1 MRGEPPLL
9 AFERAR
15 SWVYSRRG
23 LATLMNLILLDPADF
38 VAEGR
43 VILRDRRH
51 AHVRQVHRAAVGDNL
66 RVGLVGGRLGSGT
79 ILALDDAALELAV
92 TLVDDPPPPLAI
104 TVVLALP
111 RPHSL
116 RKVLQ
121 QATAMGVKR
130 FVCFRCA
137 RVEPSFFTASA
148 ARPPGLDEELRL
160 GLEQARDTVLPRVE
174 VHPQPFHRFL
184 AEVWPTLPE
193 GQVLIAH
200 PEPGAAA
207 CPRAVAGPVTL
218 VVGPEGGFI
227 PAEAARLRELG
238 SLIELG
244 PRILRVETAVIALLA
259 RLS

>member
-1 MRGEPPLL
+1 
-9 AFERAR
+9 
-15 SWVYSRRG
+15 
-23 LATLMNLILLDPADF
+23 MNLILLDPSDF
-38 VAEGR
+38 VAPDR
-43 VILRDRRH
+43 VVLRGRRH
-51 AHVRQVHRAAVGDNL
+51 AHVREVHRAAVGDSL
-66 RVGLVGGRLGSGT
+66 RVGLVDGLLGRGT
-79 ILALDDAALELAV
+79 ILVLDDAALELAV
-92 TLVDDPPPPLAI
+92 SLSEEPPPSLAI

-148 ARPPGLDEELRL
+148 ARPPGIAEELRL
-160 GLEQARDTVLPRVE
+160 GLEQARDTVLPQVE

-207 CPRAVAGPVTL
+207 CPRAVAGPLTL

-227 PAEAARLRELG
+227 PAEVVRLRELG
-238 SLIELG
+238 TLIELG
-244 PRILRVETAVIALLA
+244 PRILRVETAIVALLA

>member
-1 MRGEPPLL
+1 M
-9 AFERAR
+9 
-15 SWVYSRRG
+15 
-23 LATLMNLILLDPADF
+23 TLILLDPSDF
-38 VAEGR
+38 VAPDR
-43 VILRDRRH
+43 VVLRGRRH
-51 AHVRQVHRAAVGDNL
+51 AHVREVHRAAVGDSL
-66 RVGLVGGRLGSGT
+66 RVGLVDGLLGRGT
-79 ILALDDAALELAV
+79 ILVLDDAALELAV
-92 TLVDDPPPPLAI
+92 SLSEEPPPSLAI

-148 ARPPGLDEELRL
+148 ARPPGIAEELRL
-160 GLEQARDTVLPRVE
+160 GLEQARDTVLPQVE

-207 CPRAVAGPVTL
+207 CPRAVAGPLTL

-227 PAEAARLRELG
+227 PAEVVRLRELG
-238 SLIELG
+238 TLIELG
-244 PRILRVETAVIALLA
+244 PRILRVETAIVALLA

>member
-1 MRGEPPLL
+1 
-9 AFERAR
+9 
-15 SWVYSRRG
+15 
-23 LATLMNLILLDPADF
+23 MNLILLDPSDF
-38 VAEGR
+38 VAPDR
-43 VILRDRRH
+43 VVLRGRRH
-51 AHVRQVHRAAVGDNL
+51 AHVREVHRAAVGDSL
-66 RVGLVGGRLGSGT
+66 RVGLVDGLLGRGT
-79 ILALDDAALELAV
+79 ILVLDDAALELAV
-92 TLVDDPPPPLAI
+92 SLSEEPPPSLAI

-148 ARPPGLDEELRL
+148 ARPPGIAEELRL
-160 GLEQARDTVLPRVE
+160 GLEQARDTVLPQVE

-207 CPRAVAGPVTL
+207 CPRAAAGPLTL

-227 PAEAARLRELG
+227 PAEVARLRELG
-238 SLIELG
+238 TLIELG
-244 PRILRVETAVIALLA
+244 PRILRVETAIVALLA

>member
-1 MRGEPPLL
+1 
-9 AFERAR
+9 
-15 SWVYSRRG
+15 
-23 LATLMNLILLDPADF
+23 MNLILLDPSDF
-38 VAEGR
+38 VAPDR
-43 VILRDRRH
+43 VVLRDRRH
-51 AHVRQVHRAAVGDNL
+51 AHVREVHRAAVGDSL
-66 RVGLVGGRLGSGT
+66 RVGLVDGLLGRGT
-79 ILALDDAALELAV
+79 ILALDDATLELAV
-92 TLVDDPPPPLAI
+92 SLSDAPPPPLAI
-104 TVVLALP
+104 TLVLALP

-148 ARPPGLDEELRL
+148 ARSPGIAEELRL
-160 GLEQARDTVLPRVE
+160 GLEQARDTALPQVE

-200 PEPGAAA
+200 PEPGATA
-207 CPRAVAGPVTL
+207 CPRAVLGPLTL

-227 PAEAARLRELG
+227 PAEVARLRALG
-238 SLIELG
+238 TLIELG
-244 PRILRVETAVIALLA
+244 PRILRVETAIVALLA
-259 RLS
+259 RLA

>member
-1 MRGEPPLL
+1 
-9 AFERAR
+9 
-15 SWVYSRRG
+15 
-23 LATLMNLILLDPADF
+23 MNLILLDPSDF
-38 VAEGR
+38 VAPDR
-43 VILRDRRH
+43 VVLRGRRH
-51 AHVRQVHRAAVGDNL
+51 AHVREVHRAAVGDSL
-66 RVGLVGGRLGSGT
+66 RVGLVDGLLGRGT
-79 ILALDDAALELAV
+79 ILVLDDAALELAV
-92 TLVDDPPPPLAI
+92 SLSEEPPPSLAI

-121 QATAMGVKR
+121 QGTAMGVKR

-148 ARPPGLDEELRL
+148 ARPPGIAEELRL
-160 GLEQARDTVLPRVE
+160 GLEQARDTVLPQVE

-207 CPRAVAGPVTL
+207 CPRAVAGPLTL

-227 PAEAARLRELG
+227 PAEVARLRELG
-238 SLIELG
+238 TLIELG
-244 PRILRVETAVIALLA
+244 PRILRVETAIVALLA